1 MEIPSILQEHS
12 RTRLLQVIVIG
23 AVATLVIGFFSWGGW
38 VTGTKAPSPAE
49 IVQFDF
55 NSLTGTKAKSM
66 APAAEASGKIQ
77 SEAYRQVEEVRGAAD
92 AKANNR

>member
-1 MEIPSILQEHS
+1 MEIPSILQGHS
-12 RTRLLQVIVIG
+12 RTRLLQGIAIG
-23 AVATLVIGFFSWGGW
+23 AVAALVIGFSWSGW

-55 NSLTGTKAKSM
+55 DSLTDTKAKSV
-66 APAAEASGKIQ
+66 ASAAEASGKIQ
-77 SEAYRQVEEVRGAAD
+77 SEAYRQIEEVRGAAD

>member
-1 MEIPSILQEHS
+1 MEIPSILQGHS
-12 RTRLLQVIVIG
+12 RTRLLQVTAIG
-23 AVATLVIGFFSWGGW
+23 AVATLVIFFSWGGW
-38 VTGTKAPSPAE
+38 VANTKTPSPTE

-66 APAAEASGKIQ
+66 ASAAEASGKIQ

-92 AKANNR
+92 AKGNN

>member
-1 MEIPSILQEHS
+1 MEIPSILQGHS
-12 RTRLLQVIVIG
+12 RTRLLQGIAIG
-23 AVATLVIGFFSWGGW
+23 AVAALVIGFSWGGW

-55 NSLTGTKAKSM
+55 DSLTDTKTKSV
-66 APAAEASGKIQ
+66 ASAAEASGKIQ
-77 SEAYRQVEEVRGAAD
+77 SEAYRQIEEVRGAAD

>member
-1 MEIPSILQEHS
+1 MEIPSILQGHS
-12 RTRLLQVIVIG
+12 RTRLLQGIAIG
-23 AVATLVIGFFSWGGW
+23 AVAALVIGFSWGGW

-55 NSLTGTKAKSM
+55 DSLTDTKAKRVAS
-66 APAAEASGKIQ
+66 AVKASGKIQ
-77 SEAYRQVEEVRGAAD
+77 SEAYRQIEEVRGAAD

>member
-12 RTRLLQVIVIG
+12 RTRLLQVIAIV

-55 NSLTGTKAKSM
+55 NSLTAISGVPVAFSPQCCVCGEFGPNSLM
-66 APAAEASGKIQ
+66 A
-77 SEAYRQVEEVRGAAD
+77 V
-92 AKANNR
+92 

>member
-1 MEIPSILQEHS
+1 MEIPSILQGHS
-12 RTRLLQVIVIG
+12 RTRLLQGIAIG
-23 AVATLVIGFFSWGGW
+23 TVAALVIGFSWGGW

-55 NSLTGTKAKSM
+55 DSLTDTKAKRVAS
-66 APAAEASGKIQ
+66 AAKASGKIQ
-77 SEAYRQVEEVRGAAD
+77 SEAYRQIEEVRGAAD